1 MFNSRFNFITGNW
14 FNFNDHR
21 KSRED
26 LFSYS
31 YLILA
36 HFLCAWDAF
45 TTRERPSGAGKQPPL
60 LSAVSA
66 VTITD
71 NSKSF
76 VFKTILV
83 PFDIQV
89 EFLLNPLWLKS
100 VIPSSAVA
108 AWVAL
113 RVRHYDLG
121 SSSHFS
127 HFPNQIGLE
136 CYIQNESAPG
146 RGKAW
151 VLTIVKYIQPKCI
164 PDMRGKIGAGKWNIR
179 RRGDEKNAT
188 TCADLAKGHAER
200 SPQLRPPMAAQAFFA
215 AFLSHAFSHQ
225 SSNSSCASTNE
236 KNKSD

>member
-1 MFNSRFNFITGNW
+1 VFRKVLNRLGCSDAHTSTFFAVPFRSANGRSNITY
-14 FNFNDHR
+14 
-21 KSRED
+21 S
-26 LFSYS
+26 SYS

-100 VIPSSAVA
+100 VIPSLA
-108 AWVAL
+108 
-113 RVRHYDLG
+113 
-121 SSSHFS
+121 
-127 HFPNQIGLE
+127 GL
-136 CYIQNESAPG
+136 S
-146 RGKAW
+146 
-151 VLTIVKYIQPKCI
+151 VK
-164 PDMRGKIGAGKWNIR
+164 GKII
-179 RRGDEKNAT
+179 ET
-188 TCADLAKGHAER
+188 
-200 SPQLRPPMAAQAFFA
+200 AALLFIFI
-215 AFLSHAFSHQ
+215 
-225 SSNSSCASTNE
+225 
-236 KNKSD
+236 KKI